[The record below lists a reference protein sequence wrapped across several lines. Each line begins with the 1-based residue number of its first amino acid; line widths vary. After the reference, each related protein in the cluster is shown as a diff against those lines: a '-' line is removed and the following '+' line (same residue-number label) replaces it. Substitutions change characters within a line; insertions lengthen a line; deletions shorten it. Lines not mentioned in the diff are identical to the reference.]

1 MDLIMEQN
9 VVNRQNQKL
18 PFKVKLGYGMS
29 GYCSFIAW
37 TAFSYYGLYFFTD
50 VVGLSAAFA
59 GAMISVGTLWDAITD
74 PIVGGISD
82 NLKWKAG
89 RRRPLII
96 GVALPFFFI
105 AILMFTNW
113 GFDET
118 VSKVYFV
125 IVVLLYYTAQT
136 VLDISSSA
144 LGSEMTTD
152 YDERASLATW
162 KNYFGLSATVAIS
175 PTLVLVAYFGNWFE
189 NSDFGWSMTLACYML
204 VALIFIFILWKT
216 TKGYEVNRGEGEGSN
231 KFSFK
236 DIAEIIKNK
245 PARLV
250 ILIFMIGIF
259 ANTINYAVQVYYY
272 TNYAQLT
279 GGQIATITLVFGVV
293 SIAMAWVTDR
303 IMQGLSK
310 KAAWIIGVGLEG
322 VVLIVMVGI
331 ILQPGAS
338 VGSIYVLAILMSLGN
353 AAVYQVPWAMI
364 PDCVDVHEL
373 KTGKRIDGVIFG
385 LIAFAQKASGAIG
398 AALLGVILTIA
409 GYDAAATVQTASALA
424 GLKNV
429 YGFLVG
435 GLYVVSCIVVIAYPL
450 SKKRHDRVCEAI
462 EERKHGKEL
471 DMSEFKD
478 LI

>member
-1 MDLIMEQN
+1 MEQSITN
-9 VVNRQNQKL
+9 GQNEKL

-50 VVGLSAAFA
+50 VVGISAAFA
-59 GAMISVGTLWDAITD
+59 GAMISLGTLWDAITD
-74 PIVGGISD
+74 PIVGSISD
-82 NLKWKAG
+82 NLKLKAG

-105 AILMFTNW
+105 AILLFTNW

-125 IVVLLYYTAQT
+125 IIVLLYYTAQT
-136 VLDISSSA
+136 VLDISASA
-144 LGSEMTTD
+144 LGSEMTLD

-162 KNYFGLSATVAIS
+162 KNYFGLCATVAIS
-175 PTLVLVAYFGNWFE
+175 PTLVLVAYFGGWFK
-189 NSDFGWSMTLACYML
+189 NSDYGWSVTIACYML
-204 VALIFIFILWKT
+204 IALLFIFILWKT
-216 TKGYEVNRGEGEGSN
+216 TKGYEKNRGEGEGSN
-231 KFSFK
+231 KFAFK
-236 DIAEIIKNK
+236 DIGEILKNK
-245 PARLV
+245 PARIV
-250 ILIFMIGIF
+250 ILIFAIGIF
-259 ANTINYAVQVYYY
+259 SNTINYAVQVYYY

-279 GGQIATITLVFGVV
+279 EGQIATVTLVFGIV
-293 SIAMAWVTDR
+293 SVIMAWVTDR
-303 IMQGLSK
+303 LMQGLSK
-310 KAAWIIGVGLEG
+310 KIAWIIAVGLEG
-322 VVLIVMVGI
+322 VVLIIMVGMI
-331 ILQPGAS
+331 IQPGAS
-338 VGSIYVLAILMSLGN
+338 IGTVYVLAILMSLGN

-385 LIAFAQKASGAIG
+385 LVAFAQKASGAIG
-398 AALLGVILTIA
+398 AALLGTILTVI
-409 GYDAAATVQTASALA
+409 GYDAAATVQTASALS

-435 GLYVVSCIVVIAYPL
+435 GLYVVSCLVALAYPL
-450 SKKRHDRVCEAI
+450 SKARHDKVCEAI
-462 EERKHGKEL
+462 EDRKQGKEIDL
-471 DMSEFKD
+471 GEFKD